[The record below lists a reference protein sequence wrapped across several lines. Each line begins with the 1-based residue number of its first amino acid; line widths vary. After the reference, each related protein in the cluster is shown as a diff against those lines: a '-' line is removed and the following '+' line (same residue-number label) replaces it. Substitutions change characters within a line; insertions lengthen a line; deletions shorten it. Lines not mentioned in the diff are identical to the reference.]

1 MQTVPPNSPL
11 ATVDWRDGSLLG
23 PGVQQSEKTLGQ
35 LQAVFSDRSEFAAM
49 DPSQVVYRV
58 QWVPAEGANQEG
70 GLLWGNTTIQPG
82 RVGDEYFMTHG
93 HFHLKRDRAEFYAT
107 VQGEG
112 MLVLMDENR
121 RGSYEPMKPGS
132 LHYINGNVAHRVVNT
147 GSSQLRF
154 VACWPT
160 DAGHDYG
167 TIAEE
172 GFSLRVLCRAGLATV
187 VRSDR

>member
-1 MQTVPPNSPL
+1 MQRVPSNS
-11 ATVDWRDGSLLG
+11 AIASIDWRDGSLVG

-35 LQAVFSDRSEFAAM
+35 LESVFHDRAAFAAM
-49 DPSQVVYRV
+49 DRSQVVYRV
-58 QWVPAEGANQEG
+58 QWVSAEQTDREG
-70 GLLWGNTTIQPG
+70 GLLWGNTTIEPG
-82 RVGDEYFMTHG
+82 KVGDEYFMTHG
-93 HFHLKRDRAEFYAT
+93 HFHRKRDRSEFYAT

-112 MLVLMDENR
+112 MLVLMDESR
-121 RGSYEPMKPGS
+121 RGWVELMKPGS
-132 LHYINGNVAHRVVNT
+132 LHYIEGSVAHRVVNT

-172 GFSLRVLCRAGLATV
+172 GLGVRVISQNGVPTV
-187 VRSDR
+187 VRSER